1 MFVHAIMKYSKKLN
15 IQIIIRQRTDYLGK
29 ILSMMIIKMINL
41 ICYFP
46 YIRINR
52 PTTPDKNIINALIIR
67 DTVVF
72 PRIVTLI
79 RNGTKPRK
87 V

>member
-1 MFVHAIMKYSKKLN
+1 
-15 IQIIIRQRTDYLGK
+15 
-29 ILSMMIIKMINL
+29 MINL

>member
-1 MFVHAIMKYSKKLN
+1 
-15 IQIIIRQRTDYLGK
+15 
-29 ILSMMIIKMINL
+29 MIIKSIN
-41 ICYFP
+41 ITYKFP